1 MSTPANVPSTR
12 LPARQTVRVFL
23 CGDVMTGRGIDQI
36 LPQPCDPVLHESYA
50 TSALHYVRLA
60 EEANGPIPRHVA
72 PSYVWGAALDEL
84 SRTPAH
90 ARIINLETSI
100 TRSATFVP
108 KGINYRMSPENAACL
123 AAAGVDCCALANNHV
138 LDWSRAGLLDTLDSL
153 DKLRIKYAGA
163 GRDLAEAS
171 APAVLAT
178 DSGSRV
184 VIFAFAS
191 VTSGVPPDW
200 AATPERAGVNLLSDL
215 SETTIARIAEHVM
228 QVRRP
233 GDVIVLSIHWGPNW
247 GYDIPMEQTRFARAL
262 LDRAPVSIIHG
273 HSSHHPK
280 AIELYRNRLILHGCG
295 DFLNDYE
302 GITGHE
308 QFRDDLALMYFADID
323 PGSADTVALT
333 MAPLQIRRFQLV
345 AASRADVDWLQRS
358 LDRESRRFGARVERE
373 PDGRLTLRRLDAGG

>member
-1 MSTPANVPSTR
+1 
-12 LPARQTVRVFL
+12 
-23 CGDVMTGRGIDQI
+23 
-36 LPQPCDPVLHESYA
+36 
-50 TSALHYVRLA
+50 
-60 EEANGPIPRHVA
+60 
-72 PSYVWGAALDEL
+72 
-84 SRTPAH
+84 
-90 ARIINLETSI
+90 
-100 TRSATFVP
+100 
-108 KGINYRMSPENAACL
+108 
-123 AAAGVDCCALANNHV
+123 
-138 LDWSRAGLLDTLDSL
+138 
-153 DKLRIKYAGA
+153 
-163 GRDLAEAS
+163 
-171 APAVLAT
+171 
-178 DSGSRV
+178 
-184 VIFAFAS
+184 
-191 VTSGVPPDW
+191 
-200 AATPERAGVNLLSDL
+200 
-215 SETTIARIAEHVM
+215 
-228 QVRRP
+228 
-233 GDVIVLSIHWGPNW
+233 
-247 GYDIPMEQTRFARAL
+247 